1 MYMCGWWM
9 DADWEIRPQS
19 ADPIFRTSLFWVVS
33 IFCLPFV
40 FLSKDRQSLCLWKW
54 SKLTINSR
62 SCSKESGVG
71 IYGSWSRIKGTFNY
85 IWMWTHELPTIWG
98 GCVRYETQDGA
109 YTQRGWYTY
118 IYIDMI
124 TINHKCNLAICR
136 TINVYCIIMIQSSQ
150 LVTQGWVFY
159 LCSALFYT
167 SH

>member
-1 MYMCGWWM
+1 M
-9 DADWEIRPQS
+9 DPGAGSRGPLTTFECE
-19 ADPIFRTSLFWVVS
+19 RTSYQLY
-33 IFCLPFV
+33 
-40 FLSKDRQSLCLWKW
+40 
-54 SKLTINSR
+54 
-62 SCSKESGVG
+62 GVG
-71 IYGSWSRIKGTFNY
+71 VCDMKHKMEHTP
-85 IWMWTHELPTIWG
+85 H
-98 GCVRYETQDGA
+98 GA
-109 YTQRGWYTY
+109 DIH